1 MLTLAAAAVRC
12 FSGRDQRAYSP
23 HADAPWSLVSGPWP
37 LPLRPWPLAIRPS
50 PLAPRLSQ
58 GVTLL
63 ELLIV
68 LAIMAFVAGIVIPR
82 FGGPVST
89 SELRASARQLAAG
102 LRLAQS
108 EAVAERRET
117 FLVLDVAGK
126 RFKVD
131 RDPQEHKLPS
141 HVELKLFTAQS
152 DLVNESIGAIRFFPD
167 GGSNGGRITVAS
179 GERKFE
185 GDVDWLTG
193 RIAILE

>member
-37 LPLRPWPLAIRPS
+37 LAICPS
-50 PLAPRLSQ
+50 PLAPRRSQ

-117 FLVLDVAGK
+117 FLVVDVSGK

-185 GDVDWLTG
+185 VDVDWLTG